1 MDYGPVAS
9 PRATALRSIFPC
21 LTLAALLGCA
31 AKSGNTTGGSGGSPG
46 SGGSTGSGGSPASAG
61 SGGSTGSGGASG
73 SGGSPATGGSPGSG
87 GIASTGGSPGTGGTP
102 ATGGVSG
109 AAGTSA
115 PGGSPG
121 TGGTA
126 VSDAGADASCQTADF
141 KFVPQIPTVYLL
153 VDRSGSM
160 FHCLDSS
167 NPVCDTQTD
176 TSWYTLKTAI
186 ESVIKTLD
194 SKVRFGFTTIWG
206 TNPAGAGG
214 MCPSLQGTLT
224 DNVPPALNNAATI
237 TAKYDSLSW
246 PTAGGSSTPGMK
258 FESPASESI
267 GNVAKALMADTN
279 PGPKYIIFLTDGQPD
294 YCDDSLA
301 ICAIDSVIYHLQAA
315 QMAGVDTIV
324 FGVLTTQ
331 FDLPAGTLQAFANA
345 GAGEP
350 TIAPVAASQDV
361 NAFYDQCNGNASWAA
376 DLTASGKP
384 KARGSSLG
392 TYSSTMGPT
401 TPYQP
406 SASDENQLTTQLSAA
421 LAGVKSCSF
430 DLSDVG
436 GKSIK
441 VDTTKLSSAVV
452 KIQGTP
458 IPLDAANGWNVTA
471 SAPSTLVL
479 SGNACKTW
487 QTPNNDDISFAFP
500 CSTIIFE

>member
-1 MDYGPVAS
+1 LDYRLVAS
-9 PRATALRSIFPC
+9 PRATALRSVF
-21 LTLAALLGCA
+21 TYLALCTLLGCA
-31 AKSGNTTGGSGGSPG
+31 KGGTTATGGSNGSGGSSS
-46 SGGSTGSGGSPASAG
+46 SGGV
-61 SGGSTGSGGASG
+61 TGSGGANATGG
-73 SGGSPATGGSPGSG
+73 SPGTGGSPATGGSIGSTGGIVGTGGSQGTGGSPATGGSPGTG
-87 GIASTGGSPGTGGTP
+87 GKSATGGSPGTGGT
-102 ATGGVSG
+102 SI
-109 AAGTSA
+109 
-115 PGGSPG
+115 
-121 TGGTA
+121 
-126 VSDAGADASCQTADF
+126 SDAGFDATCQTADF

-160 FHCLDSS
+160 FHCLSSS
-167 NPVCDTQTD
+167 NPVCPTQTD

-194 SKVRFGFTTIWG
+194 SNVRFGFTTIWG
-206 TNPAGAGG
+206 TNPAGSGG
-214 MCPSLQGTLT
+214 MCPSLQATLT
-224 DNVPPALNNAATI
+224 DSVPPALNNAATI
-237 TAKYDSLSW
+237 TTKYDSLAW
-246 PTAGGSSTPGMK
+246 PTASGSSTPGMK

-267 GNVAKALMADTN
+267 GNVAKALMADTD

-301 ICAIDSVIYHLQAA
+301 ICAIDSVIYHLQVA
-315 QMAGVDTIV
+315 QMAGINTIV

-350 TIAPVAASQDV
+350 TLAPVASGQDV
-361 NAFYDQCNGNASWAA
+361 NAFYDQCNGNAGWAA
-376 DLTASGKP
+376 DLTASGKT
-384 KARGSSLG
+384 KARGTSLG
-392 TYSSTMGPT
+392 TYSTTMGT
-401 TPYQP
+401 TKPYQP
-406 SASDENQLTTQLSAA
+406 SASDETQLTTQLSAA

-452 KIQGTP
+452 KIQGTA
-458 IPLDAANGWNVTA
+458 IPLDATNGWNVDP

-479 SGNACKTW
+479 SGNACKNW
-487 QTPNNDDISFAFP
+487 QTPNNNDINFAFP